1 MGLWLAAS
9 AGFSVYLDNFAS
21 YNRVY
26 GTLGAAVAFL
36 VWAWLVNLALLV
48 GVEVNRDSGGAGAP
62 APPGRPGAPG
72 DRERLIGVHA
82 NRRATDARHRRYR

>member
-1 MGLWLAAS
+1 VAGAALWLAAS
-9 AGFSVYLDNFAS
+9 AGFSFYLDNFAS

-48 GVEVNRDSGGAGAP
+48 GVEVNRDLERRRVGVEVNRDLEPRRGGDSAEAESRGEA
-62 APPGRPGAPG
+62 AS
-72 DRERLIGVHA
+72 V
-82 NRRATDARHRRYR
+82 